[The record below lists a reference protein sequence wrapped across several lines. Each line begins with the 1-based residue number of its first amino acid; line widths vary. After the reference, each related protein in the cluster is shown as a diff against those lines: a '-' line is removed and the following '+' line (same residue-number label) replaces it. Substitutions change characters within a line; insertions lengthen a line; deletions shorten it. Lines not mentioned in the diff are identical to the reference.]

1 MICNEKTSFLICETC
16 LSKLDTGFN
25 RCDKCSSPIPSKG
38 YCSVCLKE
46 KRYFTKGFS
55 LFNYGDENI
64 PRIIE
69 LFKFHGIFGL
79 ANILDKFSDVIREVE
94 FFGSVDYLIPVPMH
108 SKSIR
113 KRGFNQAVSIAKKLG
128 KITGIPVCFD
138 CVIKVRRTKSQ
149 VGLRLAERKKNLKD
163 AFDIHKLKNHPKRI
177 VIVDDVFTTGST
189 VNEIA
194 RLLRKHSIES
204 YFFTLASTPQIV

>member
-1 MICNEKTSFLICETC
+1 M
-16 LSKLDTGFN
+16 
-25 RCDKCSSPIPSKG
+25 
-38 YCSVCLKE
+38 KE

-79 ANILDKFSDVIREVE
+79 ANILDKFSDVIGEVE

-113 KRGFNQAVSIAKKLG
+113 KRGFNQAVSIAKKLS

-138 CVIKVRRTKSQ
+138 CVIKVRQTKSQ